1 MRNGI
6 WALYKG
12 KEYEVIKH
20 DHDNYEL
27 FTKDPDTAQV
37 GFELDMTGYY
47 CKHVRRNEI
56 SSVYDIRFQAIMNGL
71 EFPVF
76 REEDNRVLLGSELH
90 GPDVIKHYGFV
101 QVDRFEYEKW
111 VDKNEIKKIE
121 EIKIPMWGFPA
132 PKN

>member
-1 MRNGI
+1 M
-6 WALYKG
+6 
-12 KEYEVIKH
+12 
-20 DHDNYEL
+20 
-27 FTKDPDTAQV
+27 
-37 GFELDMTGYY
+37 
-47 CKHVRRNEI
+47 
-56 SSVYDIRFQAIMNGL
+56 YDVRFQEIINGL

-111 VDKNEIKKIE
+111 VDKNEIEKIQ